1 MNIPRK
7 RTIKMRYV
15 GAISD
20 TDILIN
26 LARVDRL
33 DVLEYLFKEIIIPQ
47 YVYDV
52 EINKKAGKY
61 FSIINRAINKDESIF
76 RVLDRK
82 KDKSI
87 DILAK
92 DVIEDRRK
100 VIGPGESECAG
111 YAYALRI
118 PIIIS
123 DNYTEFKWM
132 EDFITL
138 THRNILA
145 LCVYFGNIKQSE
157 AEDIFNRI
165 NNQLIY
171 PTHDTFNDQYRKSM
185 RRFNKNG
192 WEAYLGTTN
201 D

>member
-1 MNIPRK
+1 
-7 RTIKMRYV
+7 MRYV

-192 WEAYLGTTN
+192 WEVYLGTTN

>member
-1 MNIPRK
+1 
-7 RTIKMRYV
+7 MRYV

-61 FSIINRAINKDESIF
+61 FSIINRAINKDERIF

-192 WEAYLGTTN
+192 WEVYLGTTN

>member
-1 MNIPRK
+1 
-7 RTIKMRYV
+7 MRYV

-61 FSIINRAINKDESIF
+61 FSIINHAINKDGSIF

-111 YAYALRI
+111 YAYALKI

-132 EDFITL
+132 DDFITL

-157 AEDIFNRI
+157 AEEIFNRI

-171 PTHDTFNDQYRKSM
+171 PTQDTFNDQYKKSM
-185 RRFNKNG
+185 GRFYKNG

>member
-1 MNIPRK
+1 
-7 RTIKMRYV
+7 MRYI

-26 LARVDRL
+26 LAKVDRL
-33 DVLEYLFKEIIIPQ
+33 DILECLFKEIIIPQ
-47 YVYDV
+47 YVYDI
-52 EINKKAGKY
+52 EIRRNAGKY
-61 FSIINRAINKDESIF
+61 YSIINHAINKAGSIF
-76 RVLDRK
+76 KVLDRK

-92 DVIEDRRK
+92 DIIEDMRK

-111 YAYALRI
+111 YAHALRI

-132 EDFITL
+132 DDFITL

-145 LCVYFGNIKQSE
+145 LCVYFGDIERDE
-157 AEDIFNRI
+157 AEDIFSRI
-165 NNQLIY
+165 NSQLSY
-171 PTHDTFNDQYRKSM
+171 PTQDTFDEQYRKSM
-185 RRFNKNG
+185 NRFNKNG
-192 WEAYLGTTN
+192 WNSYLGITSV
-201 D
+201 